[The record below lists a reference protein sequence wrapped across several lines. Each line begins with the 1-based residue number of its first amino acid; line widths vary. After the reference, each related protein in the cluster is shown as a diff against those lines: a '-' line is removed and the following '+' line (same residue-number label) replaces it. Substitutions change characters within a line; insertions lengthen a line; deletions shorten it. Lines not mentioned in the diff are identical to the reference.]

1 MLPHEPRAESL
12 AFGCF
17 EVNLATGE
25 VFRNGRRLRLSG
37 QSSQVLVILVQ
48 RVGQV
53 VTRDELRLL
62 LWPDET
68 FVDFNHGLNNCIN
81 RIRDVL
87 GDSATNPRFIETLP
101 KQGYRFI
108 AAIKAPDSCTQ
119 PAREGQHSKD
129 GQLRIIETPP
139 QPGPRL
145 VPSPHMLTRAAND
158 GAPPAISQLRRRRL
172 FLTLVFFA

>member
-1 MLPHEPRAESL
+1 MLSREPTAESV

-37 QSSQVLVILVQ
+37 QPSQVLVILLQ
-48 RVGQV
+48 RPGQL
-53 VTRDELRLL
+53 VTRDELRLQ

-68 FVDFNHGLNNCIN
+68 FVDFDHGLNNCIN
-81 RIRDVL
+81 RIRELL

-108 AAIKAPDSCTQ
+108 APVGVMPEAEA
-119 PAREGQHSKD
+119 E
-129 GQLRIIETPP
+129 
-139 QPGPRL
+139 
-145 VPSPHMLTRAAND
+145 PSPAPSPPEELQAVPVGQTLDRIPLLYRRGGGFRPCRGCWWLAA
-158 GAPPAISQLRRRRL
+158 
-172 FLTLVFFA
+172 